1 MQEWTFALLLMF
13 GGVVAMLLIGLPI
26 VFAFLVVNIVGAI
39 IFLGGEIGLTQMVRN
54 MGPAVAN
61 YSLAPVPLF
70 VLMGEIML
78 QTGMASRSIDAIDRL
93 ISRVPGRLSIVAVLS
108 GTVFSSLSGST
119 IANVAVVGR
128 TLYPQMHDRGYHPVM
143 AVGPVLAVGGIAMLI
158 PPSSLGVLLG
168 SLAQISINDLL
179 LTAIVPGV
187 LMALLFLGFIIVS
200 CVIRPDIA
208 PVFDVKELTWKQR
221 LMPVVTHVLPLMLIF
236 VAVVG
241 SMFTGVATPTEAS
254 AIGVLA
260 TIVAAAGYRALSIE
274 SLRKSLVE
282 TTKFSGML
290 LIIICT
296 SGTFSQI
303 LAFSGATQSLAEM
316 VTSSGLTPLL
326 LVLGMLAVLVF
337 LGCFMDQ
344 LSMMMLTLP
353 IFMPIVAGLGIDQL
367 WFGVLVLIVLEIS
380 LITPPFGLLLFV
392 MQGVV
397 GKQLKVTTIYAAV
410 APFILL
416 EFIIL
421 ALMIVFPQ
429 LTSWLPGLLR

>member
-1 MQEWTFALLLMF
+1 MQEWIFALLLMF
-13 GGVVAMLLIGLPI
+13 GGVMALLMLGLPI
-26 VFAFLVVNIVGAI
+26 VFAFLTVNIVGAVV
-39 IFLGGEIGLTQMVRN
+39 FLGGEIGLTQLVRN
-54 MGPAVAN
+54 MRPAVAN
-61 YSLAPVPLF
+61 YALAPVPLF

-78 QTGMASRSIDAIDRL
+78 HTGMAARSIDAIDRL
-93 ISRVPGRLSIVAVLS
+93 IARVPGRLSIVAVIS

-128 TLYPQMHDRGYHPVM
+128 TLYPQMNDRGYHPVM
-143 AVGPVLAVGGIAMLI
+143 SVGPILAVGGIAMLI
-158 PPSSLGVLLG
+158 PPSGLGVLLG

-179 LTAIVPGV
+179 LTAIVPGF
-187 LMALLFLGFIIVS
+187 LMAFLFLGFIVVS
-200 CVIRPDIA
+200 CAYRPDIA
-208 PVFDVKELTWKQR
+208 PVFDVKELTLKER
-221 LMPVVTHVLPLMLIF
+221 VLPVVTHVLPLMLIF

-241 SMFTGVATPTEAS
+241 SMFTGIATPTEAS

-260 TIVAAAGYRALSIE
+260 TIIAAAGYRALTIE

-282 TTKFSGML
+282 TTKFSGMI

-296 SGTFSQI
+296 SGTFSQV
-303 LAFSGATQSLAEM
+303 LAFSGATQSLAQM
-316 VTSSGLTPLL
+316 VTSSGMTPLL

-353 IFMPIVAGLGIDQL
+353 IFMPIVASLGIDEL

-397 GKQLKVTTIYAAV
+397 GRQLKVTTIYAAV

-416 EFIIL
+416 EFVIL

-429 LTSWLPGLLR
+429 MTSWLPSLMR

>member
-13 GGVVAMLLIGLPI
+13 GGVVVMLLIGLPI
-26 VFAFLVVNIVGAI
+26 VFAFLVVNIVGAV
-39 IFLGGEIGLTQMVRN
+39 IFLGGEIGLTQLVRN
-54 MGPAVAN
+54 MRPAVAN
-61 YSLAPVPLF
+61 YALAPVPLF

-78 QTGMASRSIDAIDRL
+78 QTGMAARSIDAIDRL
-93 ISRVPGRLSIVAVLS
+93 IARVPGRLSIVAVIS

-128 TLYPQMHDRGYHPVM
+128 TLYPQMNNRGYHPVM
-143 AVGPVLAVGGIAMLI
+143 SIGPILAVGGIAMLI
-158 PPSSLGVLLG
+158 PPSGLGVLLG

-179 LTAIVPGV
+179 LTAIVPGI
-187 LMALLFLGFIIVS
+187 LMALLFLGFIVVS
-200 CVIRPDIA
+200 CAIRPDIA
-208 PVFDVKELTWKQR
+208 PVFDVEDLTLKERVL
-221 LMPVVTHVLPLMLIF
+221 PVITHVLPLMLIF

-260 TIVAAAGYRALSIE
+260 TIIAAAGYRALSIE

-282 TTKFSGML
+282 TTKFSGMI

-296 SGTFSQI
+296 SGTFSQV
-303 LAFSGATQSLAEM
+303 LAFSGATQSLAQM
-316 VTSSGLTPLL
+316 VTSSGLSPLL

-353 IFMPIVAGLGIDQL
+353 IFMPIVVGLGIDEL

-392 MQGVV
+392 MQGVI
-397 GKQLKVTTIYAAV
+397 GRQTRVTTIYAAV

-416 EFIIL
+416 EFVIL
-421 ALMIVFPQ
+421 ALMIFFPQ
-429 LTSWLPGLLR
+429 ITSWLPGLMK

>member
-13 GGVVAMLLIGLPI
+13 GGVVVLLMLGLPI
-26 VFAFLVVNIVGAI
+26 VFSFLFVNIIGAI
-39 IFLGGEIGLTQMVRN
+39 VFLGGEIGLTQLVRN
-54 MGPAVAN
+54 MRPAVAN
-61 YSLAPVPLF
+61 YALAPVPLF

-78 QTGMASRSIDAIDRL
+78 HTGMAARSIDAIDRL
-93 ISRVPGRLSIVAVLS
+93 IARVPGRLSIVAVVS

-128 TLYPQMHDRGYHPVM
+128 TLYPQMHNRGYHPVM
-143 AVGPVLAVGGIAMLI
+143 SVGPVLAVGGIAMLI
-158 PPSSLGVLLG
+158 PPSGLGVLLG

-179 LTAIVPGV
+179 LTAIVPGF
-187 LMALLFLGFIIVS
+187 LMAFLFLGFIIIS
-200 CVIRPDIA
+200 CALRPDIA
-208 PVFDVKELTWKQR
+208 PVFDVKELTLKER
-221 LMPVVTHVLPLMLIF
+221 VMPVVTHVLPLMLIF
-236 VAVVG
+236 IAVVG
-241 SMFTGVATPTEAS
+241 SMFTGIATPTEAS

-260 TIVAAAGYRALSIE
+260 TVIAAAGYRALSIE
-274 SLRKSLVE
+274 SMRKSLVE

-296 SGTFSQI
+296 SGTFSQV

-316 VTSSGLTPLL
+316 VTNSGMAPLL
-326 LVLGMLAVLVF
+326 LVICMLALLVF

-353 IFMPIVAGLGIDQL
+353 IFMPIVASLGIDEL

-392 MQGVV
+392 MQSVV
-397 GKQLKVTTIYAAV
+397 GRQLKVTTIYGAV

-421 ALMIVFPQ
+421 GLMIVFPQ
-429 LTSWLPGLLR
+429 MTSWLPSLMK